1 MCDGGGLFAALPPGY
16 EVQLHRTGL
25 DAGLGQRLALI
36 RQELGAVDEL
46 HVPHILAGH
55 ASGDEALELA
65 HSGGEA
71 VGRQSLQGL
80 ALQGQDADV
89 GDGACSR
96 EGVEAPD
103 KWVTR

>member
-1 MCDGGGLFAALPPGY
+1 M
-16 EVQLHRTGL
+16 QLHRTGP
-25 DAGLGQRLALI
+25 DADLGQRLALI
-36 RQELGAVDEL
+36 RQELGAVNKL
-46 HVPHILAGH
+46 HVLHILAGH
-55 ASGDEALELA
+55 ACRDKALELA

-89 GDGACSR
+89 GDGACMQQGGGGR
-96 EGVEAPD
+96 ALG